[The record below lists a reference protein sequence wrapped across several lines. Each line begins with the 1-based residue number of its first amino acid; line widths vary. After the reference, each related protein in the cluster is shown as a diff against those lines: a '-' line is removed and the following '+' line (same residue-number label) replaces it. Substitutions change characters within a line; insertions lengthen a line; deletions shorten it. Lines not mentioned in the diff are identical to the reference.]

1 MVSLESS
8 AASRGMK
15 KMKASAATT
24 RSAPMRMELRRRR
37 FASDLRRS
45 IAHHQPGGT
54 RALPAM
60 RQRVLPG
67 LFAAPL
73 SEMRQGREGI
83 RRFRELKPFEHG
95 FWGDLA

>member
-1 MVSLESS
+1 
-8 AASRGMK
+8 
-15 KMKASAATT
+15 
-24 RSAPMRMELRRRR
+24 MEPRRRR
-37 FASDLRRS
+37 LASDLRRS

-83 RRFRELKPFEHG
+83 RRFRELKPFEPGSLLDRLPFAG
-95 FWGDLA
+95 FASEFHHFG